1 MSATHGG
8 FCRRILMV
16 LFVGSLGVVASAL
29 PAGASPVTT
38 AAFTGTVTAGGLAR
52 SGVYVGLVDATSGR
66 ITAVTISD
74 TRGSYRFDAVPGGA
88 SYRVLFVDGASLPS
102 MQSGLR
108 AQFSPGVDV
117 ASKTLSVA
125 RQAATVY
132 PATAGATITVSA
144 AMLGRDC
151 DPTVMKP
158 YGNYT
163 NTILIGKDYTGCDLR
178 SARFALSYLSASTF
192 TGANLTNASFF
203 GATLYGADLRLA
215 KLTNT
220 ALQAA
225 QLGGANLTW
234 SGGRPVGFDTASYG
248 NTRCP
253 SGVNSD
259 ANHGTCAGEP
269 W

>member
-1 MSATHGG
+1 MGATHRR
-8 FCRRILMV
+8 FCKRVLMV
-16 LFVGSLGVVASAL
+16 LFAGSLGVVASAL
-29 PAGASPVTT
+29 PASAAPVST
-38 AAFTGTVTAGGLAR
+38 AAFTGTVTAGGIAR
-52 SGVYVGLVDATSGR
+52 NGVYVALVDATSGR
-66 ITAVTISD
+66 ITAVTVSD
-74 TRGSYRFDAVPGGA
+74 ARGSYRFDAVPAGA

-125 RQAATVY
+125 RQQATAY
-132 PATAGATITVSA
+132 PAAAGATTTVSA

-158 YGNYT
+158 YGKYT

-178 SARFALSYLSASTF
+178 NASFALSYLSTSTF
-192 TGANLTNASFF
+192 TGANLTNASLF
-203 GATLYGADLRLA
+203 GATLYGADLRRT
-215 KLTNT
+215 KLTGT
-220 ALQAA
+220 GLQAT
-225 QLGGANLTW
+225 QLQGANLAG
-234 SGGRPVGFDTASYG
+234 SLGRPIGFDSASYA

-253 SGVNSD
+253 TGVSSD
-259 ANHGTCAGEP
+259 ANAGTCAGQP